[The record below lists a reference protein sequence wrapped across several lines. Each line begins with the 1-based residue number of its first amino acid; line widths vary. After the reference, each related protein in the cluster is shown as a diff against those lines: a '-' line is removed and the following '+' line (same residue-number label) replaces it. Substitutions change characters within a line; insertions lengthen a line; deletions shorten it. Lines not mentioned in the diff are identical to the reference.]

1 MRLQREFV
9 AYIAR
14 QLTEQLRA
22 REMIETANPEGVIAR
37 FHQSLLDELSVE
49 DRINEKV
56 REIMNQYADEIR
68 RTGASYQEM
77 YKRIKSE
84 LVRKEKAIL

>member
-9 AYIAR
+9 AYMAKR
-14 QLTEQLRA
+14 LVEELQK
-22 REMIETANPEGVIAR
+22 REMIETGSGEPVRLR
-37 FHQSLLDELSVE
+37 FREVLVDELSVE

>member
-84 LVRKEKAIL
+84 LVRKEKVIL

>member
-1 MRLQREFV
+1 MRLHRYFV
-9 AYIAR
+9 GYIAR
-14 QLTEQLRA
+14 HLTEQLHA
-22 REMIETANPEGVIAR
+22 REMIETATPEEVTAR
-37 FHQSLLDELSVE
+37 FHQVLLDELSVE

>member
-14 QLTEQLRA
+14 QLGEQLTV
-22 REMIETANPEGVIAR
+22 REMIETATPEVVTAR
-37 FHQSLLDELSVE
+37 FHQTLLDELSVE

-56 REIMNQYADEIR
+56 REIMNQYDDQIR

-84 LVRKEKAIL
+84 LVRKEKVIL

>member
-1 MRLQREFV
+1 MRLQRELV

-14 QLTEQLRA
+14 QLVEELEG
-22 REMIETANPEGVIAR
+22 REMIETASPEEVTVR
-37 FHQSLLDELSVE
+37 FHQVLLDELSVE

-84 LVRKEKAIL
+84 LVRKEKVIL

>member
-14 QLTEQLRA
+14 ELVRRLLVAEA
-22 REMIETANPEGVIAR
+22 IETATPEQLISK
-37 FHQSLLDELSVE
+37 FHQTLLDELSVE

-68 RTGASYQEM
+68 RSGASYQEM

-84 LVRKEKAIL
+84 LVRREKVIL

>member
-1 MRLQREFV
+1 MRLQRELV

-14 QLTEQLRA
+14 QLAEELER
-22 REMIETANPEGVIAR
+22 REMIETASPEEVTGR
-37 FHQSLLDELSVE
+37 FHQVLLDELSVE

-84 LVRKEKAIL
+84 LVRKEKVIL

>member
-1 MRLQREFV
+1 MRLQRDFV
-9 AYIAR
+9 SYMAKR
-14 QLTEQLRA
+14 LTEELQK
-22 REMIETANPEGVIAR
+22 REMIETGAR
-37 FHQSLLDELSVE
+37 EPVRLRFREVLVDELSVE

>member
-9 AYIAR
+9 AYMARELVRRLIAAEIIETPTPE
-14 QLTEQLRA
+14 QLTA
-22 REMIETANPEGVIAR
+22 KI
-37 FHQSLLDELSVE
+37 HQTLLDELSVE

-68 RTGASYQEM
+68 RSGASYQEM

-84 LVRKEKAIL
+84 LVRREKVIL

>member
-14 QLTEQLRA
+14 QLTEQLCA
-22 REMIETANPEGVIAR
+22 REMIETANPDGVIAR

-84 LVRKEKAIL
+84 LVRKEKVIL

>member
-9 AYIAR
+9 AYMAKR
-14 QLTEQLRA
+14 LAEELQK
-22 REMIETANPEGVIAR
+22 REMIETGAGEPVRQR
-37 FHQSLLDELSVE
+37 FREVLVDELSVE

>member
-9 AYIAR
+9 AYIAQ
-14 QLTEQLRA
+14 QLAGQLRA
-22 REMIETANPEGVIAR
+22 REMIETPTPEQVTAIFRQA
-37 FHQSLLDELSVE
+37 LLDELSVE

-68 RTGASYQEM
+68 RSGASYQEM

-84 LVRKEKAIL
+84 LVRKEKVIL

>member
-1 MRLQREFV
+1 MRLQRDFV
-9 AYIAR
+9 GYMAR
-14 QLTEQLRA
+14 QLVEELRS
-22 REMIETANPEGVIAR
+22 REMIETATPQAVILC
-37 FHQSLLDELSVE
+37 FHQTLLNELSVE

-56 REIMNQYADEIR
+56 REIINQYADEIR

-84 LVRKEKAIL
+84 LVRKEKVIL

>member
-14 QLTEQLRA
+14 KLVQRLIAAEAIETSTPEQLT
-22 REMIETANPEGVIAR
+22 TKV
-37 FHQSLLDELSVE
+37 HQTLLDELSVE

-56 REIMNQYADEIR
+56 REIINQYADEIR
-68 RTGASYQEM
+68 RSGASYQEM
-77 YKRIKSE
+77 YRRIKSE
-84 LVRKEKAIL
+84 LVRREKVIL

>member
-9 AYIAR
+9 AHAAR
-14 QLTEQLRA
+14 HLAEQLVA
-22 REMIETANPEGVIAR
+22 REMIETSTPDQIANR
-37 FHQSLLDELSVE
+37 FYQTLLEELSVE

-56 REIMNQYADEIR
+56 REIMNQYADQIR
-68 RTGASYQEM
+68 RSGASYQEM

>member
-9 AYIAR
+9 VYMARELVRRLIAAEIIETPTPE
-14 QLTEQLRA
+14 QLTA
-22 REMIETANPEGVIAR
+22 KI
-37 FHQSLLDELSVE
+37 HQTLLDELSVE

-68 RTGASYQEM
+68 RSGASYQEM

-84 LVRKEKAIL
+84 LVRREKVIL

>member
-14 QLTEQLRA
+14 KLVQGLIAAEAIETSSPEQLT
-22 REMIETANPEGVIAR
+22 TKV
-37 FHQSLLDELSVE
+37 HQTLLDELSVE

-56 REIMNQYADEIR
+56 REIINQYADEIR
-68 RTGASYQEM
+68 RSGASYQEM
-77 YKRIKSE
+77 YRRIKSE
-84 LVRKEKAIL
+84 LVRREKVIL

>member
-9 AYIAR
+9 AYMAQ
-14 QLTEQLRA
+14 QLSQQLRA
-22 REMIETANPEGVIAR
+22 REMIETPTPERVTEGFYQA
-37 FHQSLLDELSVE
+37 LLDELAVE

-68 RTGASYQEM
+68 RSGASYQEM

>member
-14 QLTEQLRA
+14 KLVQGLIAAEA
-22 REMIETANPEGVIAR
+22 IETSSPEELTAKV
-37 FHQSLLDELSVE
+37 HQTLLDELSVE

-68 RTGASYQEM
+68 RSGASYQEM
-77 YKRIKSE
+77 YRRIKSE
-84 LVRKEKAIL
+84 LVRREKVIL

>member
-1 MRLQREFV
+1 M
-9 AYIAR
+9 
-14 QLTEQLRA
+14 EQLRS
-22 REMIETANPEGVIAR
+22 REMIETPTPEVVTAR
-37 FHQSLLDELSVE
+37 FQQTLLDELSVE

-56 REIMNQYADEIR
+56 REIMNQYSEQIR
-68 RTGASYQEM
+68 RSGASYQEM

>member
-9 AYIAR
+9 AYMAR
-14 QLTEQLRA
+14 RLGEQLRA
-22 REMIETANPEGVIAR
+22 REMIETPTPAVVVMR
-37 FHQSLLDELSVE
+37 FHQTLVDELSVE

>member
-14 QLTEQLRA
+14 QLTEQLLA

-84 LVRKEKAIL
+84 LVRKEKVIL